1 MIKTNSSIS
10 KMLWLAASFLFSTV
24 MNAQETDNYSIPKL
38 LEKYNKESV
47 NYIQVNA
54 LHNNYRDF
62 IILDTRKRK
71 EYDVSHLPDA
81 IWAGDDLD
89 LEKLPKIKKNQKI
102 VVYCSV
108 GIRSEGFGE
117 QLREAG
123 FTQVYN
129 LYGSIFSW
137 KDAGFEVVNVDGKP
151 TDSVHVYSRKWGN
164 YLKTGKKVY

>member
-1 MIKTNSSIS
+1 MIKTNSPIP
-10 KMLWLAASFLFSTV
+10 KMLLLATAFLFSMV
-24 MNAQETDNYSIPKL
+24 MNAQETDKYSIPNL

-47 NYIQVNA
+47 KYIQVHA
-54 LHNNYRDF
+54 LHNNYNNF
-62 IILDTRKRK
+62 IILDTRKRR
-71 EYDVSHLPDA
+71 EYDVSHLPGA

-89 LEKLPKIKKNQKI
+89 LEKLPQIKKHQKI

-108 GIRSEGFGE
+108 GIRSEDFGE
-117 QLREAG
+117 QLLEAG

-137 KDAGFEVVNVDGKP
+137 KDAGFEIVNLDGRP